1 MTYYFVLEKSKKIY
15 KLVSTRICKT
25 QSLIFVLSVWHL
37 QFYLILL
44 ITMIN
49 YNFQPH
55 FIDEEI
61 VVQKG

>member
-15 KLVSTRICKT
+15 KLVSTRMCKT
-25 QSLIFVLSVWHL
+25 QSLIFVLSVWHT
-37 QFYLILL
+37 ILL